1 MLFRSKIRSALSEFH
16 YDLKAICA
24 VRLPVGRDDLSEL
37 ETLVVLLEDRRFFQ
51 HRGIDWKSI
60 IREIWKMC
68 TFRRHGG
75 ASTIDMQLVRTV
87 TGYRTRTFR
96 RKGYEMLLAYALQSH
111 MNKIEILRAY
121 LHIAYFGTGIVG
133 FEVAAET
140 LYDKEMF
147 ELSRNEAAQIASMLV
162 YPSPSIPTKAW
173 RKKIKRRSTYGLRL
187 FEKFSSGYM
196 RRCE

>member
-1 MLFRSKIRSALSEFH
+1 MLFRSTLRSALSKFH
-16 YDLKAICA
+16 YDMKTICA

-37 ETLVVLLEDRRFFQ
+37 EVLVVLLEDRRFFQ
-51 HRGIDWKSI
+51 HQGIDWKSI
-60 IREIWKMC
+60 IREFWKMC
-68 TFRRHGG
+68 TYRRHGG

-96 RKGYEMLLAYALQSH
+96 RKGYEMLLSYALQKH

-133 FEVAAET
+133 SKAAAET
-140 LYDKEMF
+140 LYDKELL
-147 ELSRNEAAQIASMLV
+147 ELSRYEAAQIASMLV
-162 YPSPSIPTKAW
+162 YPKPGIPTRPW

-187 FEKFSSGYM
+187 FEKFGSRYM
-196 RRCE
+196 QRC